1 MQLKTGISGT
11 QKPGLPS
18 SMEKK
23 STTTARDRQ
32 CYNQIMPPS
41 WCMPHNLQNTSREGL
56 VLLINFLNKNIEA
69 WSKKVCIKQ
78 YYLKTSAENS
88 EWTIVP
94 PSGDECSEEPRQW
107 RATVRCSKRWDSQL
121 GRECSTE
128 RPGWSVWCLKIGRG
142 NTKCSFVCQCEWFE
156 LNTAATGSQ
165 LSVFKSAV
173 ACVNLGGSKTRW
185 AGELWTNSSGLR
197 W

>member
-41 WCMPHNLQNTSREGL
+41 WCMPHNLQNTGREGL

-69 WSKKVCIKQ
+69 WSKKVCRKQ
-78 YYLKTSAENS
+78 ASELSFHHRGMSVVKSRGCEGRLSGAQRDGTASWGENA
-88 EWTIVP
+88 
-94 PSGDECSEEPRQW
+94 Q
-107 RATVRCSKRWDSQL
+107 Q
-121 GRECSTE
+121 
-128 RPGWSVWCLKIGRG
+128 RG
-142 NTKCSFVCQCEWFE
+142 PV
-156 LNTAATGSQ
+156 G
-165 LSVFKSAV
+165 VYGV
-173 ACVNLGGSKTRW
+173 
-185 AGELWTNSSGLR
+185 
-197 W
+197 